1 MVDKVMEYGYKKIGF
16 ILDRGYFSKE
26 NIRYIDKQTT
36 SEYTKYLEE
45 FLLLFRYMIKKLN
58 NALMNPLFEKHVMG
72 AKAWPM
78 ETATLRQRGAVQIEY
93 REGTVCFRVDGRL
106 LGAQDFAPRGRFCWL
121 DKKPALSN

>member
-36 SEYTKYLEE
+36 NEYTKYLEE

-72 AKAWPM
+72 AKDRPM
-78 ETATLRQRGAVQIEY
+78 ETATLRERGAVQIEY
-93 REGTVCFRVDGRL
+93 RIAMLRDLIG
-106 LGAQDFAPRGRFCWL
+106 
-121 DKKPALSN
+121 S